1 MLVQTS
7 VIQNYIAQ
15 TVVSEL
21 SNRLHSKVSVGKIE
35 YEFFDAISIDD
46 LYVEDL
52 HRDTLFYAKNT
63 SAHFSFWK
71 LFRGKVKIT
80 SFELDRLY
88 ANLVVDSAGHTNLD
102 FVLKAFQQPQTK
114 DSANV
119 VYQINHLRLI
129 NSSFNFTSHKR
140 QAIIPA
146 GVFNGNKLRLR
157 NMNADIAINLYNKDT
172 LSAKIIH
179 LSAKELSGLELTDL
193 STQIMGSH
201 TGVHIPF
208 FNIKLPNSK
217 LLLENITLKYDSL
230 GDLKQFAEK
239 VKWNAPISSAHIA
252 LADLKAFVPEFKNVR
267 GTANLKGLISG
278 RFSSLRFKKMEIKYG
293 KTFLLNADL
302 DINGLPNIKEA
313 FIYGQINELNVE
325 KNDLQDFVS
334 DITRK
339 PFLLPKELNQLGMLR
354 YKGNITGF
362 LSNLVAYGNLNTNVG
377 SVSTDILIKLEHEL
391 KDLTY
396 NGTLK
401 SSNLQLGKLLNTKQ
415 LGKVAFSFNTK
426 GTKKENKPL
435 QGVIE
440 AKVPELQF
448 NNYSY
453 RDIQFNGKY
462 DGKGFDGNVDVQDE
476 NIDAHFNGIVDLTQK
491 LPVFDFDLNVNNTNL
506 NALHL
511 ITKYPGATL
520 SFTGKTNMV
529 GNSPDNINGFLNFEN
544 ISFTNKDKTLNVDQI
559 QFVSR
564 IENDITHFII
574 TSDFVNGSL
583 NGEFKYSTIGLTI
596 NQILVK
602 YLPSLAAQTNGTKE
616 QYSNHIDV
624 DLNIANTKDLF
635 SVLGLP
641 YEIEG
646 ITILK
651 GYIDEKTNRIDLQ
664 ANVPL
669 IKSNKLY
676 VENIN
681 VHCENPKKQLDIT
694 TRALLHQPDEVVSLY
709 LLASASNDSLS
720 AQLGWQNSKQV
731 TNAGEIQTI
740 TKFNNNLGKIAANV
754 SILPTQVIINDST
767 WDIHRSSIDFTA
779 DSAIQVHNFKFDCNK
794 QFVHINGIASTNP
807 QDGMDV
813 EMNQLDLD
821 FVFNLLKLKTINIGG
836 IATGKASLR
845 SLFTQPIVEA
855 NFSVKDVTLN
865 HKLMG
870 DAQLFSSWD
879 KENKLVKANAIF
891 LSQKDT
897 VALAKGVFIP
907 RTDSLDFMF
916 DARKVNL
923 EFLDP
928 YFESVAQN
936 FKGNASGFIRMYGP
950 SKTLGFAG
958 DAFVSNGQASI
969 KMLRTTYTFNDSVHL
984 TRKTIAF
991 KNITIY
997 DQERN
1002 TGSMSGL
1009 LTHNGIF
1016 KEMLYNVN
1024 LRSSHILGLNT
1035 HAEDNDYFFGKAYA
1049 NGTVRISGDEKECNI
1064 AVNAVSMPQT
1074 KCFIQ
1079 MGGASKAS
1087 QNGFINFVNKK
1098 SRVQKEV
1105 VAVPKTPE
1113 NAFNVKVNLQIEVT
1127 PDADMELIV
1136 DPKGGDK
1143 ITGRGNGN
1151 LRVQFDTFSDINLYG
1166 TYIINNGYYLFTM
1179 QNLFRKEFKIDQGS
1193 TISWTGNPFGAQ
1205 VNIRAIYPLK
1215 VSLKDLA
1222 PNQAQIQNMS
1232 STAPVNCVLRL
1243 TDNLMKP
1250 TIKFDLDLP
1259 QSDEG
1264 VKQMVKQIVNT
1275 DEMMNR
1281 QILYL
1286 LLFNKFYTPDYMRNP
1301 TYNTNIASNEG
1312 LSFVTSTVSAQI
1324 NSWLSQMV
1332 NNVSVG
1338 VDYQQ
1343 SSETNNPGGEFQT
1356 QILYQPNN
1364 RLIINGNLG
1373 YRTDNLTAST
1383 SRFVGDVDL
1392 EYLLTESGKLRF
1404 KAYNHTVDRYY
1415 LATSKLSQGVGFVYK
1430 EDFETVD
1437 DLFKYYWQMF
1447 TGTKKDKNEKTSKP
1461 ETK

>member
-1 MLVQTS
+1 MLIQTS
-7 VIQNYIAQ
+7 LIQNYIAQ
-15 TVVSEL
+15 SVTTEL

-35 YEFFDAISIDD
+35 YKLFNSISIDD
-46 LYVEDL
+46 LYIEDL
-52 HRDTLFYAKNT
+52 HGDTLLYSKNI
-63 SAHFSFWK
+63 SARFNFWELLK
-71 LFRGKVKIT
+71 SQVKIT
-80 SFELDRLY
+80 SFEIDRLY
-88 ANLVVDSAGHTNLD
+88 ANLVVDSSGHTNLD
-102 FVLKAFQQPQTK
+102 FVLKAFQQPPTAK
-114 DSANV
+114 SENV
-119 VYQINHLRLI
+119 VYKINHLRLK
-129 NSSFNFTSHKR
+129 NSSFNFTNQQP
-140 QAIIPA
+140 QAKIPA
-146 GVFNGNKLRLR
+146 GVFNGNKLKFTSI
-157 NMNADIAINLYNKDT
+157 NTDISIDILNNDT
-172 LSAKIIH
+172 LNAKIIQ
-179 LSAKELSGLELTDL
+179 LNATEQSGLELTNF
-193 STQIMGSH
+193 STQITGSH
-201 TGVHIPF
+201 TGVQMPYFDIQ
-208 FNIKLPNSK
+208 LPNSK

-230 GDLKQFAEK
+230 ADLKKFAEK
-239 VKWNAPISSAHIA
+239 VKWNAPISSAHVA
-252 LADLKAFVPEFKNVR
+252 LADLKAFIPEFKNVR
-267 GTANLKGLISG
+267 GTATLKGLISG
-278 RFSSLRFKKMEIKYG
+278 RISSLRFKKMEIKYG

-302 DINGLPNIKEA
+302 DINGLPDIKEA
-313 FIYGQINELNVE
+313 FIYGKINELNVE
-325 KNDLQDFVS
+325 KSDLQDFVS
-334 DITRK
+334 DMTRK
-339 PFLLPKELNQLGMLR
+339 PFLLPKEMNQLGMLR
-354 YKGNITGF
+354 YKGNVTGF
-362 LSNLVAYGNLNTNVG
+362 LSNLVAYGNLTTNLG

-401 SSNLQLGKLLNTKQ
+401 SSNFQLGKLLNNKQ
-415 LGKVAFSFNTK
+415 LGKVVFNFNTK
-426 GTKKENKPL
+426 GSKKANKPL

-476 NIDAHFNGIVDLTQK
+476 NIDAHFKGIIDLTQK
-491 LPVFDFDLNVNNTNL
+491 LPVFDFDLDVNNTNL

-544 ISFTNKDKTLNVDQI
+544 IRFTNKNKTLNIDQI

-564 IENDITHFII
+564 IEKNITHFII
-574 TSDFVNGSL
+574 NSDFVNGSL
-583 NGEFKYSTIGLTI
+583 DGDFKYSTIGLTI
-596 NQILVK
+596 NQIMIK
-602 YLPSLAAQTNGTKE
+602 YLPSLAAPSNGLKE
-616 QYSNHIDV
+616 QYSNHIDM

-635 SVLGLP
+635 NVLELP

-646 ITILK
+646 VTTLK
-651 GYIDEKTNRIDLQ
+651 GYIDDKTNRIDLQ
-664 ANVPL
+664 ANVPM
-669 IKSNKLY
+669 IKSNQLY
-676 VENIN
+676 LENIN
-681 VHCENPKKQLDIT
+681 LHCENPKKQLDIT
-694 TRALLHQPDEVVSLY
+694 TRALLHQKEEVISLY
-709 LLASASNDSLS
+709 LLSSASNDSLS
-720 AQLGWQNSKQV
+720 ALIGWQNSQKI

-740 TKFNNNLGKIAANV
+740 TKFNNNGGKIAANV
-754 SILPTQVIINDST
+754 SILPTQIIIADST
-767 WDIHRSSIDFTA
+767 WDIHRSSIDFKT
-779 DSAIQVHNFKFDCNK
+779 DSAIQIHNFLFDNHK
-794 QFVHINGIASTNP
+794 QFVHINGIASTN
-807 QDGMDV
+807 QLDV
-813 EMNQLDLD
+813 LMVDMNELDLD

-845 SLFTQPIVEA
+845 NLFTQPIVEA
-855 NFSVKDVTLN
+855 NFSVKDVKLN

-870 DAQLFSSWD
+870 DAKLFSSWD

-891 LSQKDT
+891 LNQKDT
-897 VALAKGVFIP
+897 VALVKGVYIP
-907 RTDSLDFMF
+907 KTDSLDFMF

-928 YFESVAQN
+928 FFESVVQN
-936 FKGNASGFIRMYGP
+936 FKGYASGFIRMYGP
-950 SKTLGFAG
+950 SKTMGFAG
-958 DAFVSNGQASI
+958 DGFVTNGQASV
-969 KMLRTTYTFNDSVHL
+969 KMLKTKYTFNDSVHL
-984 TRKTIAF
+984 TRKTIEF

-1009 LTHNGIF
+1009 VTHNGIF
-1016 KEMLYNVN
+1016 KEMQYNVN
-1024 LRSSHILGLNT
+1024 LRSNHILALNT
-1035 HAEDNDYFFGKAYA
+1035 HTEDNDYFFGKAYA
-1049 NGTVRISGDEKECNI
+1049 NGTVRIFGDEKEANI
-1064 AVNAVSMPQT
+1064 VVNAVSKPQT

-1087 QNGFINFVNKK
+1087 ENGFINFVNKK
-1098 SRVQKEV
+1098 DKIQKEV
-1105 VAVPKTPE
+1105 VGPKTPE

-1143 ITGRGNGN
+1143 ITGRGTGN
-1151 LRVQFDTFSDINLYG
+1151 LRVEFDTFSDIKLYG

-1193 TISWTGNPFGAQ
+1193 TISWTGDPFKAQ
-1205 VNIRAIYPLK
+1205 VNLRAIYPLK

-1222 PNQAQIQNMS
+1222 TNQVQVQNMS
-1232 STAPVNCVLRL
+1232 TTAPVNCVLKL
-1243 TDNLMKP
+1243 TDDLMKP

-1264 VKQMVKQIVNT
+1264 VKQAVKNIVNT

-1286 LLFNKFYTPDYMRNP
+1286 LLFNKFYTPDYMRTQ

-1312 LSFVTSTVSAQI
+1312 FSFIMSTFSSQL
-1324 NSWLSQMV
+1324 NSWLSQMF

-1338 VDYQQ
+1338 LDYQK
-1343 SSETNNPGGEFQT
+1343 SNLTNTQGGQAQA

-1373 YRTDNLTAST
+1373 YRIDNLTT
-1383 SRFVGDVDL
+1383 NTNRFIGDVDL
-1392 EYLLTESGKLRF
+1392 EYLLSESGKLRF
-1404 KAYNHTVDRYY
+1404 KAYNHTIDRYY
-1415 LATSKLSQGVGFVYK
+1415 LGTSKLSQGVGFVYK
-1430 EDFETVD
+1430 EDFETVN

-1447 TGTKKDKNEKTSKP
+1447 GGTKKNKNEETVKP
-1461 ETK
+1461 IAK